1 MNKFNLNDYR
11 VQPQAKISKRVIFQD
26 GNVLAFILNFAPGA
40 VLPNHT
46 HFTST
51 LLMKVLQGS
60 ANATIEGTIVP
71 VTEGDLLQIE
81 GSENMSVENT
91 GTGKLELYIT
101 LSPTPTAVNYAK
113 DVDI

>member
-1 MNKFNLNDYR
+1 MKKFNLSDYK
-11 VQPQAKISKRVIFQD
+11 VQPQGKLSKRVIFQD
-26 GNVLAFILNFAPGA
+26 NNVLAFILNFAPGA

-51 LLMKVLQGS
+51 LLMKVMQGT
-60 ANATIEGTIVP
+60 ANVTIEGQIVP

-91 GTGKLELYIT
+91 GNGKLELYIT
-101 LSPTPTAVNYAK
+101 LSPTPTAVDYAK
-113 DVDI
+113 DVDM

>member
-1 MNKFNLNDYR
+1 MKKFSLSDYR
-11 VQPQAKISKRVIFQD
+11 LKPEKKISKRVIFQD
-26 GNVLAFILNFAPGA
+26 PNVLTFILNIAQGA

-51 LLMKVLQGS
+51 LLMKVLQGT
-60 ANATIEGTIVP
+60 ANVTIDDQVVP
-71 VTEGDLLQIE
+71 LAENELLQIE

-91 GTGKLELYIT
+91 GNDTLQLYIT